1 MGKIRVTVDE
11 QPGRLSRA
19 KARAIC
25 AYLMGYYVA
34 HKDEVDRR
42 VGEIQSKEAQHDST
56 ENRN

>member
-1 MGKIRVTVDE
+1 MDKIRATVTE

-25 AYLMGYYVA
+25 AYLMGYYA
-34 HKDEVDRR
+34 EHKDEVDRR

-56 ENRN
+56 EDRN